1 MKSNTN
7 KAINTMGK
15 AIIACSN
22 IIVIVLEFCLVYGL
36 YCVGSPTIRL
46 FKS

>member
-7 KAINTMGK
+7 KAINTKGK

-22 IIVIVLEFCLVYGL
+22 IIVVVLKYYLVYRL
-36 YCVGSPTIRL
+36 YYVSSPTIRL

>member
-1 MKSNTN
+1 MKSNIN
-7 KAINTMGK
+7 KAINTMGR

-22 IIVIVLEFCLVYGL
+22 IIAVVLEFCLGYRL
-36 YCVGSPTIRL
+36 YCVSSPTIRL